1 MKFLLKLLEKQDHLF
16 HKGGKLERLFPLWD
30 AQGTFLFTPDEVTEK
45 GPHVRDSI
53 DLKRLMI
60 MVVVALIPPT
70 LFSFYNTGYQMAHAY
85 GEQDVLGF
93 WQIFANGAI
102 ANLPIIVVSY
112 ATGGLWE
119 GLFAVI
125 RRHKISEGF
134 LVTGLLFPLVL
145 PSTIPLWQVAV
156 GVSFGVVIGKE
167 IFGGTGMNIM
177 NPALTGRV
185 FLFFSFPADISGAK
199 VWIREFHPE
208 RFPYLDTFMFHD
220 ASRSLVDGY
229 SGATALLTVADIGKG
244 ANPVAALSN
253 GGFANFEFLDLF
265 IGLVPGSMGETSAL
279 ACLIGAAILII
290 TRVGSWQI
298 IVSTILGGAGM
309 AYFLNLMAGPEL
321 PGFMALPPLYHL
333 VMGGFMFGAVYMATD
348 PVSAAGTAGGKW
360 IYGLSIGMLCILI
373 RVWNPAY
380 PEGMMLAILFMN
392 IFAPLIDHFVMQRN
406 IKRRLKRA
414 AQ

>member
-16 HKGGKLERLFPLWD
+16 HKGGKLEKLFPLWD
-30 AQGTFLFTPDEVTEK
+30 AQSTFLFTPDEVTEK

-60 MVVVALIPPT
+60 TVVVALVPPT
-70 LFSFYNTGYQMAHAY
+70 LFSFYNTGYQMAVAY
-85 GEQDVLGF
+85 GQQDVLGF
-93 WQIFANGAI
+93 WQLFANGAI
-102 ANLPIIVVSY
+102 ANLPIIIVSY

-134 LVTGLLFPLVL
+134 LVTGLLFPLTL

-208 RFPYLDTFMFHD
+208 RFPYLDQFMFHNP
-220 ASRSLVDGY
+220 SSTLVDGY
-229 SGATALLTVADIGKG
+229 TGATALLTAADVGKG

-253 GGFANFEFLDLF
+253 GGFANFEFMDLF

-279 ACLIGAAILII
+279 ACLIGAVILVA
-290 TRVGSWQI
+290 TGVGSWQI
-298 IVSTILGGAGM
+298 IVSTILGGLGM
-309 AYFLNLMAGPEL
+309 AFVLNLVAGPEL
-321 PGFMALPPLYHL
+321 PGFLALPPLYHL
-333 VMGGFMFGAVYMATD
+333 VMGGFLFGAVYMATD
-348 PVSAAGTAGGKW
+348 PVSAAGTGAGKW
-360 IYGLSIGMLCILI
+360 IYGASIGVLCILI

-406 IKRRLKRA
+406 INRRLKRA
-414 AQ
+414 TQ